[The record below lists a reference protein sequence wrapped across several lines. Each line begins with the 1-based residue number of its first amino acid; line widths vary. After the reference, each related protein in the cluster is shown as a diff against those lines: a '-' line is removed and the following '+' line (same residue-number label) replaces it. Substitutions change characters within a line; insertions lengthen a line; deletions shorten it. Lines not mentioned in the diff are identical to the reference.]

1 MDVADWRESMGAA
14 GFGNQIGLLPLWDA
28 LYLTSG
34 GDARAYRAVE
44 TNGKALNSHAIIWAD
59 TTSYGP
65 IALDDWPRWTVNGD
79 GGGGATAITSGS
91 LKWDVAHHGSGG
103 YFPYLITGDYYYL
116 ETMQYQ
122 ATTVYLVVWVAYGE
136 GTSRQLTPV
145 QTRGAAWGIRT
156 VGQLVSIAPSDPVT
170 DDMTTWLDVG
180 GGQYFASILETPGLN
195 ESGFMYATCYAGGEA
210 MCYSDPPYGGV
221 GAFQQNFLV
230 QSFAYVSD
238 LEPLAD
244 MSDIDA
250 VKNHLYKIPVG
261 LTGGAGTDSYC
272 YTKAGA
278 YSLQISPERDAKNSP
293 ELWFDSWGDIYEAS
307 YGAPNTDCGTTLEKT
322 NTSVSEAYKGHWG
335 NFLPTIPMLWRTVPL
350 VLLLDGPG

>member
-1 MDVADWRESMGAA
+1 M
-14 GFGNQIGLLPLWDA
+14 
-28 LYLTSG
+28 
-34 GDARAYRAVE
+34 
-44 TNGKALNSHAIIWAD
+44 
-59 TTSYGP
+59 
-65 IALDDWPRWTVNGD
+65 NGD
-79 GGGGATAITSGS
+79 
-91 LKWDVAHHGSGG
+91 
-103 YFPYLITGDYYYL
+103 
-116 ETMQYQ
+116 
-122 ATTVYLVVWVAYGE
+122 
-136 GTSRQLTPV
+136 
-145 QTRGAAWGIRT
+145 
-156 VGQLVSIAPSDPVT
+156 
-170 DDMTTWLDVG
+170 G
-180 GGQYFASILETPGLN
+180 GGQYFACILDTPGLN
-195 ESGFMYATCYAGGEA
+195 ESGFMYTTCYAGGEA

-335 NFLPTIPMLWRTVPL
+335 NFLPTIAYAVEDGAPGAAAGWARLTNADNWSSLENSGFEDVPIWGI
-350 VLLLDGPG
+350 VPRGWE